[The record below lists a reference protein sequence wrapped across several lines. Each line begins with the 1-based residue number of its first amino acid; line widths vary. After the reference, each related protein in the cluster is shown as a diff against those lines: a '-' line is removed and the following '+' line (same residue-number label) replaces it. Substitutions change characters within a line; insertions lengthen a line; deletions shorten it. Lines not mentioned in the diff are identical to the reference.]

1 MSVGALRLPGY
12 VDGIDVSSVQ
22 TITDPAAVY
31 DAGFLFAFVK
41 ATEGLRG
48 RDPAYQRLTSALRGA
63 GLHVGA
69 YGFAHVSQ
77 GQPRA
82 QARHAYDTAT
92 ADGRHVVRVA
102 MDLEDCPPGTPWQA
116 LRDFAAEYL
125 DELSGTGGLPLFYL
139 PASWLQHFPAQ
150 GVPMWVAQYRSTTS
164 AWAPTLAEVQKKLVG
179 EVELW
184 QYSGNAGYRVPGIP
198 VDVDRNVFRGDE
210 AALRAWFGLPPEGAE
225 VDINNPIHNTHI
237 INTTLAE
244 RGEA

>member
-1 MSVGALRLPGY
+1 MTTLPALRLPGY

-31 DAGFLFAFVK
+31 AAGFRFAFVK

-48 RDPAYQRLTSALRGA
+48 RDPAYRRHVDALQGA

-69 YGFAHVSQ
+69 YAYAHVSQ

-116 LRDFAAEYL
+116 LRDFAVEYL
-125 DELSGTGGLPLFYL
+125 DELRLTGGEPVHYL
-139 PASWLQHFPAQ
+139 PESWVRHFVGLGAPK
-150 GVPMWVAQYRSTTS
+150 WIAQYRSVT
-164 AWAPTLAEVQKKLVG
+164 APWAPTAEQVAAKLVG
-179 EVELW
+179 EVEIW
-184 QYSGNAGYRVPGIP
+184 QYSGNAGHRVDGIP
-198 VDVDRNVFRGDE
+198 VDCDRNVFRGDE
-210 AALRAWFGLPPEGAE
+210 AALRAWFGLPEE
-225 VDINNPIHNTHI
+225 
-237 INTTLAE
+237 
-244 RGEA
+244 